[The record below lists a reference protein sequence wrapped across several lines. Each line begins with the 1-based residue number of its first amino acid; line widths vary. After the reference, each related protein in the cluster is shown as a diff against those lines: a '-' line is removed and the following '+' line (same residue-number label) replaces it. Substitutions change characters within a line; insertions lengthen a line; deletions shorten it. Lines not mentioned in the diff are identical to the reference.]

1 MPVAMMP
8 EETTVECNLAIIGC
22 GLSGMAAALFAA
34 GKGFST
40 VQTGVSGGM
49 IFASGLLDLMC
60 VHPVEKGSRWMD
72 PWAAIDALS
81 DDIPEHPY
89 ARLKKET
96 IKKALEKVV
105 YFLRDNGLP
114 YLKCGENNSEV
125 MTPLGTSKHTYY
137 VPQTMWEGV
146 RAFKEK
152 RPCLVV
158 GFRELNDFSAAQIA
172 GALGE
177 RWPGLRWQDVSLQG
191 SATTAGLVSG
201 DIMARDMEL
210 AGNLE
215 KVVTEIR
222 PHIRDAETVG
232 IPAILG
238 MERSHEIVE
247 RLSQELGARV
257 FEIPTMPLSVPGL
270 RLNEA
275 FTRGLSDKG
284 VKLFFPNRIIS
295 WEEAD
300 DGNFLLGIGQ
310 GAPAKWIRAEGVILA
325 TGRFWARGL
334 RADRDRIREALF
346 DLPVHQ
352 PEERAEWHHEDF
364 LDLRGHPVNRAGLE
378 VDDLFRPLDRTGGPA
393 SEKLFAAGS
402 ILAHQDWM
410 RMKCGS
416 GLAVSSAYAA
426 VTAFSKI
433 RG

>member
-1 MPVAMMP
+1 MPKD
-8 EETTVECNLAIIGC
+8 ETVECNLAIIGC

-34 GKGFST
+34 GQGFST

-49 IFASGLLDLMC
+49 IFASGLLDLMGI
-60 VHPVEKGSRWMD
+60 HPIEKGSQWMD

-81 DDIPEHPY
+81 EDIPGHPY
-89 ARLKKET
+89 ARLEKDT

-105 YFLRDNGLP
+105 SFLRNNGLP

-125 MTPLGTSKHTYY
+125 MTPLGTSRHTYY

-158 GFRELNDFSAAQIA
+158 GLHGLIDFSAAQIA
-172 GALGE
+172 GALGG
-177 RWPGLRWQDVSLQG
+177 RWPGLRWQDVSLQR
-191 SATTAGLVSG
+191 STTPMDLVSG
-201 DIMARDMEL
+201 DIMAHDMEF

-215 KVVTEIR
+215 KLVTEIR

-247 RLSQELGARV
+247 RLSQKLGVRV
-257 FEIPTMPLSVPGL
+257 FEIPTMPVSVPGL

-275 FTRGLSDKG
+275 FTRGLSDAG

-295 WEEAD
+295 WEHAD

-334 RADRDRIREALF
+334 RADRDKIRETLF

-352 PEERAEWHHEDF
+352 PEERNGWHREDF
-364 LDLRGHPVNRAGLE
+364 LDLRGHPVNRAGLNI
-378 VDDLFRPLDRTGGPA
+378 DDLFRPLDHRGGPA
-393 SEKLFAAGS
+393 FEKLFAAGS
-402 ILAHQDWM
+402 ILAHQDWV

-416 GLAVSSAYAA
+416 GLAVSSACAA
-426 VTAFSKI
+426 VDAFSKM

>member
-1 MPVAMMP
+1 MIVTKMPKDM
-8 EETTVECNLAIIGC
+8 TVECNLAIIGC

-34 GKGFST
+34 EKGFST

-49 IFASGLLDLMC
+49 IFASGLLDLMGI
-60 VHPVEKGSRWMD
+60 HPIEKGNRWTD

-81 DDIPEHPY
+81 GDIPEHPY
-89 ARLKKET
+89 ARLDKEA
-96 IKKALEKVV
+96 IRKSFEKVV
-105 YFLRDNGLP
+105 SFLGDHGLP
-114 YLKCGENNSEV
+114 YLKSGENNSEV

-152 RPCLVV
+152 RPCLIV

-172 GALGE
+172 GTLSG
-177 RWPGLRWQDVSLQG
+177 RWPGLRWQDVNLKG
-191 SATTAGLVSG
+191 SATTGGLVSG

-215 KVVTEIR
+215 KVGTEIR
-222 PHIRDAETVG
+222 PHVRDAETVG

-275 FTRGLSDKG
+275 FTRGLFDAG

-295 WEEAD
+295 WEETD
-300 DGNFLLGIGQ
+300 NGNFLLGIGQ
-310 GAPAKWIRAEGVILA
+310 GTPAKWIRAQEVILA
-325 TGRFWARGL
+325 TGRFWAKGL
-334 RADRDRIREALF
+334 RADRDKIRETLF
-346 DLPVHQ
+346 DLPVSQ
-352 PEERAEWHHEDF
+352 PGERKEWHRRGF
-364 LDLRGHPVNRAGLE
+364 FDLRGHPANQSGIE
-378 VDDLFRPLDRTGGPA
+378 VDKFFRPLDENGGPA
-393 SEKLFAAGS
+393 FDNLFACGS

-416 GLAVSSAYAA
+416 GLAISTASAA
-426 VTAFSKI
+426 VDAFSSFDA
-433 RG
+433 